1 MTTKTTTT
9 MTTTTM
15 TTTTKRTMTA
25 NITTMKTM
33 TMNLRQ
39 RSQQQLVHE
48 WVGHAKCTST
58 FVLKTVSR
66 SFLLEILSQGFVYC
80 LFTPPFD
87 APHIINS
94 STLEGGRIRYV
105 NFNMI
110 TNKK

>member
-33 TMNLRQ
+33 TMN
-39 RSQQQLVHE
+39 
-48 WVGHAKCTST
+48 
-58 FVLKTVSR
+58 
-66 SFLLEILSQGFVYC
+66 LLEILSQGFVYC

-105 NFNMI
+105 NFNMV